1 VLIRKQLGMFAVPL
15 PTTISDTL
23 HATLHKLLSVNN
35 KEVFHP
41 MAIEV
46 LNPYHVAIAQF
57 DEAAE
62 RLGLSQ
68 PLRAILRKPKR
79 ELIVNF
85 PVRLDN
91 GDVEMF
97 TGYRVQHNINR
108 GPAKGGIRFSPEVS
122 LDEVRALAMWMTWK
136 CAVVGIP
143 FGGAKGGVICDPH
156 KLSNSELER
165 LSRRY
170 ATEIS
175 ILIGP
180 NSDIPAPDMN
190 TNPQIM
196 AWMMDT
202 FSMHSGYSVPAVITG
217 KPLAIGGSEGRLEAT
232 ARGVQVVTR
241 EAMLKLGMQPG
252 ESSVV
257 IQGFGNVGSIS
268 ARLLHELGCKVVG
281 LSDINGG
288 VYNADGIN
296 VPRALR
302 YSREHGTLKGL
313 PDTEAV
319 TNAELLELPCD
330 VLVPAALENQLTG
343 KNASRVKARLIVEA
357 ANGPTTP
364 DADRIFDDRGITVV
378 PDIMANAGGVTVSYF
393 EWVQD
398 LQRFFWAE
406 DEINHRLESIMMRA
420 YHAMQNKA
428 DEQGTNLRMGAYL
441 LAVARVAEA
450 TEIRGVYP

>member
-1 VLIRKQLGMFAVPL
+1 
-15 PTTISDTL
+15 
-23 HATLHKLLSVNN
+23 
-35 KEVFHP
+35 
-41 MAIEV
+41 MAIDIV
-46 LNPYHVAIAQF
+46 NPYDMAIAQF
-57 DEAAE
+57 DEAAD

-68 PLRAILRKPKR
+68 AMRAILRKPKR

-85 PVRLDN
+85 PVRMDN
-91 GDVEMF
+91 GDVEMY

-143 FGGAKGGVICDPH
+143 FGGAKGGVLCDPH
-156 KLSNSELER
+156 KLSRSELER

-180 NSDIPAPDMN
+180 DSDIPAPDMN

-202 FSMHSGYSVPAVITG
+202 FSMHKGFSIPAVITG

-232 ARGVQVVTR
+232 ARGVQFVAI
-241 EAMLKLGMQPG
+241 EAMRDLGMQP
-252 ESSVV
+252 EDCSVV
-257 IQGFGNVGSIS
+257 VQGFGNVGSIS
-268 ARLLHELGCKVVG
+268 ARLLHELGCRIVCV
-281 LSDINGG
+281 SDISGG
-288 VYNADGIN
+288 VYNANGIDLY
-296 VPRALR
+296 RALR
-302 YSREHGTLKGL
+302 YSKEHGSLRGL
-313 PDTEAV
+313 PDAEFV
-319 TNAELLELPCD
+319 TNSELLELPCD
-330 VLVPAALENQLTG
+330 ILVPAALENQLTT
-343 KNASRVKARLIVEA
+343 KNASRIKARLIIEA

-364 DADRIFDDRGITVV
+364 DADHILNDRGIMIV
-378 PDIMANAGGVTVSYF
+378 PDILANAGGVTVSYF

-406 DEINHRLESIMMRA
+406 HEINDRLESIMTRA
-420 YHAMQNKA
+420 YRASRAKA
-428 DEQGTNLRMGAYL
+428 DEQETNLRMGSYL
-441 LAVARVAEA
+441 LAVTRVAEA

>member
-1 VLIRKQLGMFAVPL
+1 MAV
-15 PTTISDTL
+15 D
-23 HATLHKLLSVNN
+23 V
-35 KEVFHP
+35 V
-41 MAIEV
+41 
-46 LNPYHVAIAQF
+46 NPYEMAVAQF
-57 DEAAE
+57 DQAAE

-68 PLRAILRKPKR
+68 PMRAILRKPKR

-85 PVRLDN
+85 PVRMDN

-156 KLSNSELER
+156 TLSRSELER

-180 NSDIPAPDMN
+180 DSDIPAPDMN
-190 TNPQIM
+190 TNPQVM
-196 AWMMDT
+196 AWIMDT
-202 FSMHSGYSVPAVITG
+202 YSMHQGYSVPAVITG
-217 KPLAIGGSEGRLEAT
+217 KPLAIGGSEGRFEAT
-232 ARGVQVVTR
+232 GRGVMVVTR
-241 EAMLKLGMQPG
+241 EALHHLGMHP
-252 ESSVV
+252 EACTVV

-268 ARLLHELGCKVVG
+268 ARLLHQLGCKIVG
-281 LSDINGG
+281 LSDIHGG
-288 VYNADGIN
+288 VYNPQGIDL
-296 VPRALR
+296 PLALR
-302 YSREHGTLKGL
+302 YSKEHGSLRGL
-313 PDTEAV
+313 PGTEPV

-343 KNASRVKARLIVEA
+343 RNAARIKAKLIVEA

-364 DADRIFDDRGITVV
+364 DADSILNDRGITVV
-378 PDIMANAGGVTVSYF
+378 PDILANAGGVTVSYF

-406 DEINHRLESIMMRA
+406 PEINARLESIMTRSFDA
-420 YHAMQNKA
+420 VVQKA
-428 DEQGTNLRMGAYL
+428 DEQQTNLRMGAYL

-450 TEIRGVYP
+450 TELRGVYP

>member
-1 VLIRKQLGMFAVPL
+1 
-15 PTTISDTL
+15 
-23 HATLHKLLSVNN
+23 
-35 KEVFHP
+35 
-41 MAIEV
+41 MAIEIV
-46 LNPYHVAIAQF
+46 NPYEVAVAQF
-57 DEAAE
+57 DEAAD

-68 PLRAILRKPKR
+68 AMRAILRKPKR

-85 PVRLDN
+85 PVRKDN

-156 KLSNSELER
+156 KLSRAELER

-202 FSMHSGYSVPAVITG
+202 FSMHQGYSVPAVITG

-232 ARGVQVVTR
+232 ALGVKVVTR
-241 EAMLKLGMQPG
+241 EAMLELGMRP
-252 ESSVV
+252 SDTTVV
-257 IQGFGNVGSIS
+257 VQGFGNVGSIT
-268 ARLLHELGCKVVG
+268 ARFMHELGCKVVA

-288 VYNADGIN
+288 VYNPNGID
-296 VPRALR
+296 VHKALHH
-302 YSREHGTLKGL
+302 SKEHGTLRGMSN
-313 PDTEAV
+313 TEPV

-330 VLVPAALENQLTG
+330 VLIPAALENQLTAR
-343 KNASRVKARLIVEA
+343 NASRVKARLVIEA

-364 DADRIFDDRGITVV
+364 DADHIFTDRGIVVV
-378 PDIMANAGGVTVSYF
+378 PDILANAGGVTVSYF

-406 DEINHRLESIMMRA
+406 NEINDRLETLMMRSYRA
-420 YHAMQNKA
+420 VVQKA
-428 DEQGTNLRMGAYL
+428 NEQDATLRMGAYL

-450 TEIRGVYP
+450 TEIRGIYP

>member
-1 VLIRKQLGMFAVPL
+1 
-15 PTTISDTL
+15 
-23 HATLHKLLSVNN
+23 
-35 KEVFHP
+35 
-41 MAIEV
+41 MAIEIV
-46 LNPYHVAIAQF
+46 NPYDVAVAQF
-57 DEAAE
+57 DEAAD

-68 PLRAILRKPKR
+68 AMRAILRKPKR

-85 PVRLDN
+85 PVRMDN

-108 GPAKGGIRFSPEVS
+108 GPAKGGIRFAPEVS

-136 CAVVGIP
+136 CAVVAIP

-156 KLSNSELER
+156 QMSRAELER
-165 LSRRY
+165 MTRRY

-180 NSDIPAPDMN
+180 DSDIPAPDMN
-190 TNPQIM
+190 TNPQVMGWI
-196 AWMMDT
+196 MDT
-202 FSMHSGYSVPAVITG
+202 YSMHAGYSVPAVVTG

-232 ARGVQVVTR
+232 ARGVRVVTG
-241 EAMLKLGMQPG
+241 EAMRDRGMRP
-252 ESSVV
+252 EECTVV
-257 IQGFGNVGSIS
+257 VQGFGNVGSIT
-268 ARLLHELGCKVVG
+268 ARLLYDELKCKIVG
-281 LSDINGG
+281 LSDIAGG
-288 VYNADGIN
+288 VYNAKGID
-296 VPRALR
+296 VHRALR
-302 YSREHGTLKGL
+302 YSKEHGTLKGL
-313 PDTEAV
+313 PDTESV
-319 TNAELLELPCD
+319 SNAELLELPCD

-343 KNASRVKARLIVEA
+343 RNASRVKASLIIEA

-364 DADRIFDDRGITVV
+364 EADHIFNDRGITVV
-378 PDIMANAGGVTVSYF
+378 PDILANAGGVTVSYF

-406 DEINHRLESIMMRA
+406 QQINSQLENIMERSYLA
-420 YHAMQNKA
+420 VRNKSQ
-428 DEQGTNLRMGAYL
+428 EQDCNMRMGAYL

>member
-1 VLIRKQLGMFAVPL
+1 
-15 PTTISDTL
+15 
-23 HATLHKLLSVNN
+23 
-35 KEVFHP
+35 
-41 MAIEV
+41 MAIDV
-46 LNPYHVAIAQF
+46 MNPYDMAVAQF
-57 DEAAE
+57 DEAAD

-68 PLRAILRKPKR
+68 AMRAILRKPKR

-85 PVRLDN
+85 PVRMDD

-156 KLSNSELER
+156 KLSRAELER

-180 NSDIPAPDMN
+180 DSDIPAPDMN

-196 AWMMDT
+196 GWIMDT
-202 FSMHSGYSVPAVITG
+202 FSMHKGYSVPAVITG

-232 ARGVQVVTR
+232 ARGVQYVTL
-241 EAMLKLGMQPG
+241 EAMHDLGMHP
-252 ESSVV
+252 EDSSVV

-268 ARLLHELGCKVVG
+268 ARLLHELGCKILAV
-281 LSDINGG
+281 SDLHGG
-288 VYNADGIN
+288 VYNPHGIDIH
-296 VPRALR
+296 RALR
-302 YSREHGTLKGL
+302 YSKEHGSLKGL
-313 PDTEAV
+313 PETEPV

-330 VLVPAALENQLTG
+330 VLVPAALENQVTA
-343 KNASRVKARLIVEA
+343 KNALRVKARLIVEA

-364 DADRIFDDRGITVV
+364 EADRILNDRGVMIV
-378 PDIMANAGGVTVSYF
+378 PDILANAGGVTVSYF

-398 LQRFFWAE
+398 LQRFFWSE
-406 DEINHRLESIMMRA
+406 HEIDNRLESIMTRA
-420 YHAMQNKA
+420 YRAVRAKT
-428 DEQGTNLRMGAYL
+428 DEQETNMRMGAYL

>member
-1 VLIRKQLGMFAVPL
+1 
-15 PTTISDTL
+15 
-23 HATLHKLLSVNN
+23 
-35 KEVFHP
+35 
-41 MAIEV
+41 MAIDV
-46 LNPYHVAIAQF
+46 VNPYAMAVSQF
-57 DEAAE
+57 DDAAE

-68 PLRAILRKPKR
+68 AMRAILRKPNR

-91 GDVEMF
+91 GEVEMF
-97 TGYRVQHNINR
+97 TGYRVQHHINR

-156 KLSNSELER
+156 NLSRAELER

-196 AWMMDT
+196 GWMMDT
-202 FSMHSGYSVPAVITG
+202 FSMHQGYSVPAVITG

-241 EAMLKLGMQPG
+241 EAMKDMGMKP
-252 ESSVV
+252 EDCSVV
-257 IQGFGNVGSIS
+257 VQGFGNVGSIS

-281 LSDINGG
+281 LSDISGA
-288 VYNADGIN
+288 VYNPNGIDVHN
-296 VPRALR
+296 ALH
-302 YSREHGTLKGL
+302 YSKEHGTLKGL
-313 PDTEAV
+313 PNTEAI
-319 TNAELLELPCD
+319 TNAELLVLPCD

-343 KNASRVKARLIVEA
+343 RNASQVRARLIIEA

-364 DADRIFDDRGITVV
+364 DADHIFNDRGITVV
-378 PDIMANAGGVTVSYF
+378 PDILANAGGVTVSYF

-406 DEINHRLESIMMRA
+406 HEINDRLETIMSRA
-420 YHAMQNKA
+420 YRAVREKA
-428 DEQGTNLRMGAYL
+428 LQQDSNLRMGAYL